1 MFFQSDFTEE
11 TASKHCPVMPNAEE
25 SECVSLDK
33 ETPSPSPD
41 NLDIF

>member
-1 MFFQSDFTEE
+1 MFLQSDFTEE
-11 TASKHCPVMPNAEE
+11 TASKHCPAMPNAEE

>member
-1 MFFQSDFTEE
+1 MFFQSNFTED
-11 TASKHCPVMPNAEE
+11 TASKHCPAMPNAKE

-33 ETPSPSPD
+33 ETPSLSPD

>member
-1 MFFQSDFTEE
+1 MFFKSDFAEE
-11 TASKHCPVMPNAEE
+11 TASKHCPAMPNAEE

-33 ETPSPSPD
+33 ETPSSSPD